1 MFLGAI
7 LPDWGLF
14 SVLDV
19 DYENLESKILDVE
32 EIMRGFSR
40 DLEVLFD
47 VQNLHSGRLIQN
59 IQAASNSL
67 SSLSQLLQR
76 VRVRNFISSRKR

>member
-19 DYENLESKILDVE
+19 DYENLESKVLDVE
-32 EIMRGFSR
+32 EIMKGFSR

-47 VQNLHSGRLIQN
+47 VKNLHSGRLIQN

-76 VRVRNFISSRKR
+76 VRVRIKIF